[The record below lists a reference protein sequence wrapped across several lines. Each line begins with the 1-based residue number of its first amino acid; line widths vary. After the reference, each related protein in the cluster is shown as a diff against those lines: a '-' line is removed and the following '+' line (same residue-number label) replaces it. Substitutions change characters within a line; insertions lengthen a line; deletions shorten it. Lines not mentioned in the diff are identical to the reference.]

1 MPNLTYQF
9 AKSTAPNSLNQT
21 YQTKLMSVQMIVR
34 RLDEYEAE
42 NEQGPVGDTRK
53 DLSFLRQRYKL
64 EFRESNKLATWSNLY
79 FLGPGYIL

>member
-21 YQTKLMSVQMIVR
+21 YQTKLMNVHMVVR

-42 NEQGPVGDTRK
+42 NDQGSVGVK
-53 DLSFLRQRYKL
+53 NFLKNAWL
-64 EFRESNKLATWSNLY
+64 ELTK
-79 FLGPGYIL
+79 ILQS